1 MPEIKKWTA
10 TEKSINYFRE
20 CAMTE
25 MLHEP
30 TFVPGDP
37 HQEHHPERVRCTPSL
52 WRQLTRTAPE
62 KDANTPAGMH
72 VRGQRRP
79 LLFKPISRLHDFEHK
94 PASWAAGRAVPG
106 CTSPRARLLGSGR
119 YRALSAELSRQ
130 PGSARLHLP
139 PLSSR
144 ADT

>member
-20 CAMTE
+20 CAMRE

-94 PASWAAGRAVPG
+94 PMF
-106 CTSPRARLLGSGR
+106 
-119 YRALSAELSRQ
+119 Q
-130 PGSARLHLP
+130 PF
-139 PLSSR
+139 
-144 ADT
+144 

>member
-1 MPEIKKWTA
+1 MEADAISRKVKKYLYKDDPMPEIQKWTA

-52 WRQLTRTAPE
+52 WRQLTR
-62 KDANTPAGMH
+62 MH
-72 VRGQRRP
+72 QKRMPTHQQECMSEGKEDP
-79 LLFKPISRLHDFEHK
+79 FYSNRLVGFMTLSTSQCFSHFE
-94 PASWAAGRAVPG
+94 SN
-106 CTSPRARLLGSGR
+106 
-119 YRALSAELSRQ
+119 
-130 PGSARLHLP
+130 
-139 PLSSR
+139 
-144 ADT
+144 